1 MSIKNFKLF
10 VAIFALLFLASCVQD
25 EIAVTGN
32 IVGAVYDS
40 STNEPLNGVNVRLNP
55 SGYSRTTSG
64 DGSFEFTDLEPKQYE
79 LQASK
84 VGYMMNKKSVTVRV
98 GRDISCDIM
107 MLPEVVNGKLSI
119 NTGTLDF
126 GTKHSSLSFTISNEG
141 NKSFNWNITGINS
154 LDWLD
159 ITPTTGVALA
169 PGASQSVVVTLK
181 RNRITEYK
189 EAIILINADGESLP
203 LKIMA
208 EAEEKNSMISLSTNA
223 LYFGT
228 EYSSLTFDVRNIG
241 NAGDISWTITDIDAD
256 WIAVS
261 PTSGTTSVDKSS
273 VVKVD
278 VDRSRM
284 EPGKHSITIIV
295 NADGQSLRLTINAER
310 GADRY
315 LEVKPKS
322 LALGGVDDSAQLTIE
337 SHNGATSYEIATVGD
352 DSWASIDK
360 KSGVAIQYNPADPSS
375 VEVVTITVDRTGL
388 AAGQYGFTLVVRSDL
403 GEIEVPVTMN
413 VNEVGTNGLTSYYKF
428 EGGYEDSSE
437 SEVAGYGMNS
447 PTFVQGVSPDSKA
460 VKFSRSNNSQFVVP
474 QPIIDSRD
482 MTIAFWA
489 QNLSDGNI
497 FYMVS
502 SKNSEPMFTLSMS
515 GGQLKFVV
523 TRYDNGYQYA
533 KTGAFSHP
541 ALSDGKWH
549 HIALTSDFNKT
560 SYANIT
566 TSLYVDGQL
575 VDTITEYA
583 NPYSEAEVDKASYGT
598 GTKFVMGGSVKLN
611 NSLTLNGVNMS
622 IDNFRVY
629 ASRRLSAQE
638 IKEIYKAKQ

>member
-40 STNEPLNGVNVRLNP
+40 KTNEPLNGVNVRLNP

-141 NKSFNWNITGINS
+141 NKSLNWNITGINS

-256 WIAVS
+256 WIEVS

-284 EPGKHSITIIV
+284 EPGKHSTTIIV
-295 NADGQSLRLTINAER
+295 NADGQSQRLTINAER

-352 DSWASIDK
+352 VSWASIDK
-360 KSGVAIQYNPADPSS
+360 RSGVAIQYNPADPSS

-437 SEVAGYGMNS
+437 SEVAGYGVNS

-502 SKNSEPMFTLSMS
+502 SRNSEPMFTLSMS
-515 GGQLKFVV
+515 GGLLKFVV

-575 VDTITEYA
+575 VDTVTEYA